1 MRTNDEPKFV
11 QSAYLA
17 RLLGLTTETVSGWCK
32 SGKLPARNVQ
42 FGPRTDQLSMALQ
55 SVKDAEASQLGQGM
69 GSGMGNPQTRE
80 YRRKTQRGRW
90 LIAIADVEALL
101 ASMYRGEAVPRGL
114 VRALRRGALTV
125 PRRDGGE

>member
-55 SVKDAEASQLGQGM
+55 SVKDAEASVTA
-69 GSGMGNPQTRE
+69 NPSPRE